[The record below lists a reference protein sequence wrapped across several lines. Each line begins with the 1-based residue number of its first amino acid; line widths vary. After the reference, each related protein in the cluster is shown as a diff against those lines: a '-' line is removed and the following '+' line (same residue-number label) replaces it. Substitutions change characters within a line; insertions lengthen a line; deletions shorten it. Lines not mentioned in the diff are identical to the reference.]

1 MVGMRVPFR
10 AQLRP
15 LALVVVLLVGGAT
28 VAGCSKGDSEAL
40 PRPSKA
46 FCTAAYTYDKKVER
60 KASLEVQIGLVQTMA
75 DHAPKDI
82 ATDTQTFLD
91 ALQRRA
97 DGDKN
102 VVDNPKIMEAVN
114 NVNRRAQN
122 DCGLFEQDPPS
133 GM

>member
-15 LALVVVLLVGGAT
+15 LAVVAVLVVGGAT
-28 VAGCSKGDSEAL
+28 LAGCSKGDSEAL

-46 FCTAAYTYDKKVER
+46 FCKAAYSYDKKVER
-60 KASLEVQIGLVQTMA
+60 KASIAVQIALVRTMA

-82 ATDTQTFLD
+82 AKDTRTFLD

-97 DGDKN
+97 DGDKS
-102 VVDNPKIMEAVN
+102 VVNNPKIQDAVN

>member
-1 MVGMRVPFR
+1 MVAMRVPSR
-10 AQLRP
+10 AQLRS
-15 LALVVVLLVGGAT
+15 LAVVALVAVGGAT
-28 VAGCSKGDSEAL
+28 LAGCSKGDSESL
-40 PRPSKA
+40 PRPNKA
-46 FCTAAYTYDKKVER
+46 FCKAAYTYDKKVER
-60 KASLEVQIGLVQTMA
+60 RASLEVQIGLVQTMA

-82 ATDTQTFLD
+82 AEDTQTFLD

-97 DGDKN
+97 DGDKT
-102 VVDNPKIMEAVN
+102 VVDNPKVMEAVN

>member
-1 MVGMRVPFR
+1 MGPMRAPTR
-10 AQLRP
+10 A
-15 LALVVVLLVGGAT
+15 LALLVPL
-28 VAGCSKGDSEAL
+28 VAAVGLTACSQDSSASL
-40 PRPSKA
+40 PKPSKA
-46 FCTAAYTYDKKVER
+46 FCKAAYTYDKKVER
-60 KASLEVQIGLVQTMA
+60 KASLTVQIQLVQTMA

-82 ATDTQTFLD
+82 SKDAKVFLD

-97 DGDKN
+97 DGDKS
-102 VVDNPKIMEAVN
+102 VVDNPKIMKSVD